1 MIPLTLTLSRKG
13 RGNRRGGGSDMI
25 QQIFYKRS
33 SAHEIHFNRGGVE
46 DAEVL
51 PFVYLFRHIGKG
63 LVDISYHLRINSHFD
78 IEGNIFFDGKMVLL
92 KKVIDLF
99 KEVITDTERQ
109 IAKIAF

>member
-33 SAHEIHFNRGGVE
+33 SAHEIHFNRWCVE

-51 PFVYLFRHIGKG
+51 PFVYFFRHIGEG
-63 LVDISYHLRINSHFD
+63 FIDIPYHLRVNSHL
-78 IEGNIFFDGKMVLL
+78 NIQRQVFTDGKMVLL
-92 KKVIDLF
+92 

-109 IAKIAF
+109 IVKIAFPEETAV